1 MFKKIL
7 EAKTSMNWKK
17 LLSLIL
23 FSGVVVTVLAEPALA
38 QENAGAAV
46 KVGTVISEGIGAAV
60 AFVLSI
66 FALIFNAVIGLFITL
81 MIKILV
87 NVASFDNIIDVP
99 TVVKGWLVIRD
110 LCNMVFIL
118 IFLFIAFATILRIES
133 FSVKRALPKLL
144 IVAVLINFSRSIF
157 GVIIDFSQVIM
168 LAFVH
173 SFSDGQ
179 GWFIDTFNTQH
190 LMGID
195 TDNES
200 SFSNWDTVVATIA
213 GMFGAIITL
222 IVIIVLVCAL
232 IMRLVLLWIYTILSP
247 LAFLGF
253 AFDPLKKYVG
263 FIWSDFIKQAMIGP
277 LLAFF
282 IWLALTTVKESA
294 TQLGG
299 AQNEIT
305 VAQSAFF
312 GDADFQRFLI
322 AIALLIGGLIAAQKI
337 GGAAGS
343 AAGRGMEAIKG
354 KYGPTPMRRGRET
367 WDAFQQKRSA
377 ERKEKIQ
384 KSGERLYGLYKG
396 VTQKPGAIRKGAQ
409 QATGFYPVQ
418 SLKRL
423 SGQAANI
430 PGVKNARQWWKNK
443 QDHQEE
449 FFKTFNQ
456 GESRVSENGKY
467 RYEISDNGEKVTAYK
482 ADTNERVTSMK
493 KREAEYRKGYK
504 QGFSPAKQIKDEIMK
519 KRIDEKEKELSGL
532 SAAEIREKVEDKNVA
547 GIDRMAASLK
557 AVKDKVFQ
565 EGNSERE
572 KRLFESAKRNVGS
585 SAVAQGSFNEEADKY
600 YAAWNNTKDG
610 FMNKFKN
617 GKIDTSTQHLSQF
630 KDKPEWFIEAAG
642 DKAGDVVKAFSERGA
657 KAQETVKNTLAEKLN
672 QYEQVDLS
680 DPIQKQ
686 VRNIFA
692 DITGNIDRAFK
703 DNQGRYSRQAQEN
716 YIRGA
721 KSDKLDRI
729 LKHRNEAPPEE
740 GRRIDDVLRQTVTS
754 SQLDNYSKKDYSG
767 SRTELL
773 RRLHQEGRAQRG
785 PAPGEAGP
793 TSGSGQFGNNSE
805 E

>member
-1 MFKKIL
+1 
-7 EAKTSMNWKK
+7 
-17 LLSLIL
+17 
-23 FSGVVVTVLAEPALA
+23 
-38 QENAGAAV
+38 
-46 KVGTVISEGIGAAV
+46 
-60 AFVLSI
+60 
-66 FALIFNAVIGLFITL
+66 
-81 MIKILV
+81 
-87 NVASFDNIIDVP
+87 
-99 TVVKGWLVIRD
+99 
-110 LCNMVFIL
+110 
-118 IFLFIAFATILRIES
+118 
-133 FSVKRALPKLL
+133 
-144 IVAVLINFSRSIF
+144 
-157 GVIIDFSQVIM
+157 
-168 LAFVH
+168 
-173 SFSDGQ
+173 
-179 GWFIDTFNTQH
+179 
-190 LMGID
+190 
-195 TDNES
+195 
-200 SFSNWDTVVATIA
+200 
-213 GMFGAIITL
+213 
-222 IVIIVLVCAL
+222 
-232 IMRLVLLWIYTILSP
+232 
-247 LAFLGF
+247 
-253 AFDPLKKYVG
+253 
-263 FIWSDFIKQAMIGP
+263 
-277 LLAFF
+277 
-282 IWLALTTVKESA
+282 
-294 TQLGG
+294 
-299 AQNEIT
+299 
-305 VAQSAFF
+305 
-312 GDADFQRFLI
+312 
-322 AIALLIGGLIAAQKI
+322 
-337 GGAAGS
+337 
-343 AAGRGMEAIKG
+343 
-354 KYGPTPMRRGRET
+354 
-367 WDAFQQKRSA
+367 
-377 ERKEKIQ
+377 
-384 KSGERLYGLYKG
+384 
-396 VTQKPGAIRKGAQ
+396 
-409 QATGFYPVQ
+409 
-418 SLKRL
+418 
-423 SGQAANI
+423 
-430 PGVKNARQWWKNK
+430 
-443 QDHQEE
+443 
-449 FFKTFNQ
+449 
-456 GESRVSENGKY
+456 
-467 RYEISDNGEKVTAYK
+467 
-482 ADTNERVTSMK
+482 
-493 KREAEYRKGYK
+493 
-504 QGFSPAKQIKDEIMK
+504 MK

-600 YAAWNNTKDG
+600 YAAWNNTRDG

>member
-222 IVIIVLVCAL
+222 IVIIVLVCVL

>member
-572 KRLFESAKRNVGS
+572 KRLFERAKRNVGS

-600 YAAWNNTKDG
+600 YAAWNNTRDG

>member
-600 YAAWNNTKDG
+600 YAAWNNTRDG

>member
-222 IVIIVLVCAL
+222 IVIIVLVCVL

-409 QATGFYPVQ
+409 QATDFYPVQ